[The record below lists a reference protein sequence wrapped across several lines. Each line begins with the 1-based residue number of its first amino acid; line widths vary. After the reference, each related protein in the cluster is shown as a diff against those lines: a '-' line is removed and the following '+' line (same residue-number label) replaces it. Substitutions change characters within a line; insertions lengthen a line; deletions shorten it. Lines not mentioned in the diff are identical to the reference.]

1 MLILS
6 DTNKEIQI
14 AVDKETYQQA
24 KVVMD
29 ALGLTTSE
37 AIDMFLKRV
46 AAEGRIPFALK
57 LTEEET
63 VDIRL
68 ARAIEKVGIPVI
80 SGKKAVRRY
89 LLNDD
94 ED

>member
-1 MLILS
+1 MS
-6 DTNKEIQI
+6 GTNNTIQI

-24 KVVMD
+24 KVVLD

-37 AIDMFLKRV
+37 AIYVFLKRV
-46 AAEGRIPFALK
+46 AAQGCIPFPLE
-57 LTEEET
+57 LTDEET

-68 ARAIEKVGIPVI
+68 AQAVERANIPVI

-89 LLNDD
+89 LLNG
-94 ED
+94 EEE

>member
-24 KVVMD
+24 KVGMD